1 MENNSIVKFS
11 PDQQQ
16 INTIRETICATATE
30 PEFGMFLEVCKGT
43 GLNPFLNEIWFIKIE
58 WMKWDEALKKKVPAS
73 KTNIFAGRDGYL
85 KIANNHPQY
94 DGMECPVTYDETTKA
109 PISATATVYRKD
121 RSHPATFT
129 ARFSE
134 YYKADSKFWKDNPSA
149 AIQKVAEAGALKRAF
164 AISGLLTLEEFGVN
178 NIQDAAK
185 RMKGEDETTASETER
200 ATVKECE
207 EVTKRMKW
215 ADITVILDKYK
226 VSSLRELPREA
237 VLDMIKGL
245 TPEPANVVEADYEV
259 VNEPEAAKPHTEP
272 GVGNEARPKAK
283 NKKAIKPAAAVSPGK
298 ENGGFNTP
306 ENTDNVVSPPAAQA
320 AQPAAAPK
328 KEAKPP
334 KDDGS
339 HYTCEPNRVL
349 DKWNVYKYDSGNHI
363 LATYH
368 VERDLS
374 GCDCPSRKKP
384 CKHQQFVS
392 AYKQSAEYNEK
403 YGSQRAYDKMHDKK
417 HYDEIRKVKGYEIA
431 VSEFLKDK
439 FAMGLAVVFDYMTK
453 KMNCGTTA
461 GLKPAHWQ
469 LVFDIMFDL
478 SQDEIDKILGFKKEG
493 KI

>member
-1 MENNSIVKFS
+1 MNETNQSIVRFQ
-11 PDQQQ
+11 PDQEQ
-16 INTIRETICATATE
+16 ITTIKNTICATATQS
-30 PEFGMFLEVCKGT
+30 EFEMFLEVCKGT

-58 WMKWDEALKKKVPAS
+58 WMKWDEALKKKVPAA

-94 DGMECPVTYDETTKA
+94 DGMECDVKYDETTKA

-129 ARFSE
+129 ARFVE
-134 YYKADSKFWKDNPSA
+134 YMKADSKFWKDNPSA

-178 NIQDAAK
+178 NIADAEK
-185 RMKGEDETTASETER
+185 RMKGDETKTADTER

-215 ADITVILDKYK
+215 EDITVILDKYK
-226 VSSLRELPREA
+226 VSSLRELPRQA

-245 TPEPANVVEADYEV
+245 TPEPANVVEAEYEV
-259 VNEPEAAKPHTEP
+259 VNGKEGADSEA
-272 GVGNEARPKAK
+272 GNKVSASKQT
-283 NKKAIKPAAAVSPGK
+283 NTPAAAESPAK

-306 ENTDNVVSPPAAQA
+306 EKPPEHKETVVSPPAVQA

-334 KDDGS
+334 KDDVS
-339 HYTCEPNRVL
+339 HYSCEPNRVL
-349 DKWNVYKYDSGNHI
+349 DKWNVYKYDAGNHV

-384 CKHQQFVS
+384 CKHQQFIS

-403 YGSQRAYDKMHDKK
+403 YGPQRAKDKLHDKA
-417 HYDEIRKVKGYEIA
+417 HYAEIRTAKGYEIA
-431 VSEFLKDK
+431 VCEFFKDK
-439 FAMGLAVVFDYMTK
+439 FGVPLAVVFDYMVK
-453 KMNCGTTA
+453 KMNVGSVE

-469 LVFDIMFDL
+469 LIYDCMFDI
-478 SQDEIDKILGFKKEG
+478 SQDEIDKVLGYKKPEE

>member
-1 MENNSIVKFS
+1 MENNSIVRFQ
-11 PDQQQ
+11 PDQEQ
-16 INTIRETICATATE
+16 ITTIKNTICATATQ
-30 PEFGMFLEVCKGT
+30 PEFEMFLEVCKGT
-43 GLNPFLNEIWFIKIE
+43 GLNPFLNEIWFIKISY
-58 WMKWDEALKKKVPAS
+58 MKWDKDLKKEVPFS

-94 DGMECPVTYDETTKA
+94 DGMVADVKYDETTKA
-109 PISATATVYRKD
+109 PLSATATVYRKD

-129 ARFSE
+129 ARFVE
-134 YYKADSKFWKDNPSA
+134 YMKADSKFWKDTPSA

-178 NIQDAAK
+178 NIADAEK
-185 RMKGEDETTASETER
+185 RMKGEDETKAADTER

-207 EVTKRMKW
+207 AVTKRMKW
-215 ADITVILDKYK
+215 EDITVILDKYK

-237 VLDMIKGL
+237 VLDMIKGF
-245 TPEPANVVEADYEV
+245 TPEPANVVEADYEI
-259 VNEPEAAKPHTEP
+259 VNDKKGTDSEA
-272 GVGNEARPKAK
+272 GPKADG
-283 NKKAIKPAAAVSPGK
+283 KKAIKPAAAGSPAK

-306 ENTDNVVSPPAAQA
+306 ENKNVVSPTPAQA
-320 AQPAAAPK
+320 AQPAGTPK

-339 HYTCEPNRVL
+339 HYSCEPNKVL
-349 DKWNVYKYDSGNHI
+349 DKWNVYKYDAGNHI

-403 YGSQRAYDKMHDKK
+403 YGPQRAKDKLHDKT
-417 HYDEIRKVKGYEIA
+417 HYTEIRTAKGYEIA
-431 VSEFLKDK
+431 VCEFLKDK
-439 FAMGLAVVFDYMTK
+439 FGMPLAVVFDYMVK
-453 KMNCGTTA
+453 KMNVSSVDS
-461 GLKPAHWQ
+461 LKPSHWQ
-469 LVFDIMFDL
+469 LIFDCMFDI
-478 SQDEIDKILGFKKEG
+478 SQDEIDKIIGYKKPED